1 MIALP
6 VFVIRYVARPLGLFE
21 MLDFPIIRLY
31 SKSMFFNAE
40 KKHLHLAL
48 AIILVGM
55 LFRLIYAG
63 LFPLVPDETNYWQW
77 SRHPALGY
85 HDQAPLI
92 AWTIRLSTLLMG
104 HTETA
109 VRLPSVLALTIA
121 SFYMVLMAWRWFGER
136 AALNTAI
143 LTQGVFAF
151 TLGGLLA
158 TADGLQAM
166 AWSGACYH
174 VARAYERH
182 GWFDWLSGGIWF
194 GIGMLSKYTMVLF
207 LPSAYI
213 YGLLSATHRP
223 RLAHWKPYIGVMLG
237 GLMFSPVII
246 WNAQNN
252 WNSVRHVAYI
262 GGANEAF
269 RIHWNF
275 FGDYWGSQAALLTPL
290 IFILCLMAW
299 YAVIRKRPGA
309 DSWIARYLF
318 FTSFTM
324 FAGFALLSFHS
335 RVYGNWPM
343 AGYITACVLAA
354 ALYGPGMD
362 SKGAPRKAARLWPW
376 AVGSAYFITV
386 VILVQVV
393 WPFLP
398 LPASLDRA
406 ADETLGW
413 RQLGN
418 EISSTVSQMPDP
430 ENTFIFGVKYQTASE
445 LAFYTPGNP
454 HTVSINRWDRPNVYD
469 YWWQDGD
476 LIGHSAVGVTEYPN
490 SHTSQLNQVFEKVLP
505 PIPKKIYRTP
515 RSNDYSDQERPFKI
529 WYIYRAFGFKGGL
542 RWIPPDKSDVRAQ

>member
-1 MIALP
+1 MFRDADKKYLSYSLA
-6 VFVIRYVARPLGLFE
+6 VI
-21 MLDFPIIRLY
+21 
-31 SKSMFFNAE
+31 
-40 KKHLHLAL
+40 LA
-48 AIILVGM
+48 GM
-55 LFRLIYAG
+55 LFRLVYAG

-77 SRHPALGY
+77 SRYLAPGY

-92 AWTIRLSTLLMG
+92 AWAINISTRLLG

-121 SFYMVLMAWRWFGER
+121 SLYMARMAGRWFGAR
-136 AALNTAI
+136 AAFNTAL

-174 VARAYERH
+174 VARGYERH
-182 GWFDWLSGGIWF
+182 GWFDWLTGGLWF

-207 LPSAYI
+207 LPSAYL
-213 YGLLSATHRP
+213 YGLLSAAHRP
-223 RLAHWKPYIGVMLG
+223 RLAHWKPYIGVLFG
-237 GLMFSPVII
+237 CLMFTPVIV

-269 RIHWNF
+269 SIHWNF

-299 YAVIRKRPGA
+299 YAVLRKRPGA

-318 FTSFTM
+318 FTSFIM

-335 RVYGNWPM
+335 RVYGNWPI

-354 ALYGPGMD
+354 ALYGPGRQQDMVAR
-362 SKGAPRKAARLWPW
+362 SATRLWPW
-376 AVGSAYFITV
+376 ATGSAYLITA
-386 VILVQVV
+386 VILIQVIRPV
-393 WPFLP
+393 LP
-398 LPASLDRA
+398 LPAHLDRA
-406 ADETLGW
+406 ADEIQGWPELGW
-413 RQLGN
+413 QTAQVV
-418 EISSTVSQMPDP
+418 STMPDP
-430 ENTFIFGVKYQTASE
+430 ANTFIFGLKYQTASE

-454 HTVSINRWDRPNVYD
+454 RTVSINRWDRPNVYD
-469 YWWQDGD
+469 YWWEDVD
-476 LIGHSAVGVTEYPN
+476 LIGKDAVGVTQYAQ
-490 SHTSQLNQVFEKVLP
+490 SHLSHLNQVFQKVDP
-505 PIPKKIYRTP
+505 PVPV
-515 RSNDYSDQERPFKI
+515 
-529 WYIYRAFGFKGGL
+529 YIYRNSPQNEPDEGTKPFKVWYLYRAHGFKGGL
-542 RWIPPDKSDVRAQ
+542 RWIPPASGDIRGG